1 MTIATLTTFIAPF
14 IPFLVK
20 GGEEAAKEA
29 GKKFG
34 ISAWEKAIAIWS
46 ILFPKIEQKTST
58 NEIVN
63 DIVKAPDDDDLQAA
77 FRYQLKKLL
86 EDDNA
91 LAKKLEQ
98 LMQEDSKGKSDDD
111 NITQQIFGNE
121 NKTIGKIEADKVD
134 LKM

>member
-1 MTIATLTTFIAPF
+1 MNIAALTTFIAPF

-34 ISAWEKAIAIWS
+34 ISAWEKATAIWS
-46 ILFPKIEQKTST
+46 ILFPKIEQKPSA

-63 DIVKAPDDDDLQAA
+63 DIVTAPEDDDLQAA
-77 FRYQLKKLL
+77 FRYQLKQLL

-91 LAKKLEQ
+91 LANKLEK
-98 LMQEDSKGKSDDD
+98 LTQEDSKGESDGD
-111 NITQQIFGNE
+111 NITQQIFGKK
-121 NKTIGKIEADKVD
+121 NKTIGKIEAEKVD